1 MEKRTTKAFNT
12 KIYLLGRCKEDG
24 KNVWLE
30 EPSWDCGWYWGFGYL
45 EKYTNNNNPSM
56 AKDIISHSHFDSTFF
71 NREKCAYDTFIDY
84 FEETTLRPDEIWLL
98 LDYMHTF
105 YALRKVADIFHSG
118 SSHYT
123 SRAEMELLKDADLYN
138 HINKE
143 ILPTLFKRIDTLL
156 GGNKNEKSN

>member
-1 MEKRTTKAFNT
+1 MEKRTTKAFNK

-45 EKYTNNNNPSM
+45 EKYTNNDNPSM
-56 AKDIISHSHFDSTFF
+56 ARDICEHTHFDKFF
-71 NREKCAYDTFIDY
+71 EKGGAYEAFIDY

-98 LDYMHTF
+98 LDYMNTF

-123 SRAEMELLKDADLYN
+123 SRAEMELLKDTDLYN
-138 HINKE
+138 HINQE
-143 ILPTLFKRIDTLL
+143 ILPALFKRIDTLL
-156 GGNKNEKSN
+156 GGTESGTIKS